1 MVNKQG
7 LWFLTLTSLALVLS
21 VYYITMPNELLLTN
35 NSNFLGSESEK
46 SETTEVDKQDTSDV
60 VVSESELITSMR
72 VELEQERLLLLDE
85 LKDKLTNSNLTVDE
99 KNEVYE
105 DLRYISEITSREET
119 LERKI
124 KDEFKLDSFVKINED
139 IIDVVIN
146 SSNHDKSLA
155 VNIMKSLQEEF
166 ENKMY
171 ISISFKEW
179 FANLNFLHIII
190 WIL

>member
-35 NSNFLGSESEK
+35 NSSFLADESMNTNK
-46 SETTEVDKQDTSDV
+46 VSKGDV
-60 VVSESELITSMR
+60 IVSESELITSMR

-85 LKDKLTNSNLTVDE
+85 LQDKLTNNDLTVDE

-105 DLRYISEITSREET
+105 DLRYISEISTLEET

-124 KDEFKLDSFVKINED
+124 KDEFKLDSFIKIED
-139 IIDVVIN
+139 DIVDVVVN
-146 SSNHDKSLA
+146 SANHDKSLA

-166 ENKMY
+166 EEKMY
-171 ISISFKEW
+171 ISISFKQ
-179 FANLNFLHIII
+179 
-190 WIL
+190 

>member
-35 NSNFLGSESEK
+35 NSNYLNEEVSENK
-46 SETTEVDKQDTSDV
+46 ETNEVNASNDV
-60 VVSESELITSMR
+60 VIKDSELITSMR
-72 VELEQERLLLLDE
+72 VELDQERALLQKE
-85 LKDKLTNSNLTVDE
+85 LQEKLSDNELSVDE

-105 DLRYISEITSREET
+105 DLRYISEITSQEET
-119 LERKI
+119 LEKKI
-124 KDEFKLDSFVKINED
+124 KDEFNLDSFVKVDED
-139 IIDVVIN
+139 IVDVVIN

-166 ENKMY
+166 NQKMY
-171 ISISFKEW
+171 ISVSFKE
-179 FANLNFLHIII
+179 
-190 WIL
+190 

>member
-1 MVNKQG
+1 MINKQG

-35 NSNFLGSESEK
+35 NTSYL
-46 SETTEVDKQDTSDV
+46 DKENQEE
-60 VVSESELITSMR
+60 VVSSDGGEVIITESELITSMR

-85 LKDKLTNSNLTVDE
+85 LQDKLTNSNLTVDE

-105 DLRYISEITSREET
+105 DLRYISEISTREET

-124 KDEFKLDSFVKINED
+124 KDEFKLDSFIKISDD
-139 IIDVVIN
+139 IVDVVIN
-146 SSNHDKSLA
+146 STNHDKSLA

-166 ENKMY
+166 DTKMY
-171 ISISFKEW
+171 ISVSFKE
-179 FANLNFLHIII
+179 
-190 WIL
+190 

>member
-1 MVNKQG
+1 MINKQG

-35 NSNFLGSESEK
+35 NTSYLNKETNEKEVLNEESE
-46 SETTEVDKQDTSDV
+46 DV
-60 VVSESELITSMR
+60 VITESELITSMR

-85 LKDKLTNSNLTVDE
+85 LQDKLTNSNLTVDE

-105 DLRYISEITSREET
+105 DLRYISEISTREET

-124 KDEFKLDSFVKINED
+124 KDEFKLESFIKISE
-139 IIDVVIN
+139 DVVDVVVS

-166 ENKMY
+166 DTKMY
-171 ISISFKEW
+171 ISVSFKK
-179 FANLNFLHIII
+179 
-190 WIL
+190 